1 LLIEGKP
8 FPGGNIETDSS
19 ISSQFITALL
29 LIAPALPGGLNLK
42 LVNNISS
49 VPYIEMTLKLLN
61 ICGIKSNFSNN
72 TITISQQEFVKSELT
87 IEPDWTSASY
97 WYEMAAFADEVDLVL
112 KGLKKDSLQGDS
124 ILPEIYCHFGVC
136 TEFMPDGI
144 KLAKKGKVDPAFAFD
159 FTDYPDLALSVIVT
173 CAGLNVPG
181 EFTGLESLRIKES
194 DRLSVLQSELNKIGI
209 KTQLSRRLKL
219 KIQNSKFKSTNAI
232 TVKTYNDHR
241 MAMAF
246 APLALLF
253 DSIQILN
260 PEVVSKSYPGFWEDL
275 KNTGFLTNEIS
286 ISYSDFTNLQ
296 F

>member
-1 LLIEGKP
+1 
-8 FPGGNIETDSS
+8 
-19 ISSQFITALL
+19 
-29 LIAPALPGGLNLK
+29 
-42 LVNNISS
+42 
-49 VPYIEMTLKLLN
+49 
-61 ICGIKSNFSNN
+61 
-72 TITISQQEFVKSELT
+72 
-87 IEPDWTSASY
+87 
-97 WYEMAAFADEVDLVL
+97 
-112 KGLKKDSLQGDS
+112 
-124 ILPEIYCHFGVC
+124 
-136 TEFMPDGI
+136 
-144 KLAKKGKVDPAFAFD
+144 
-159 FTDYPDLALSVIVT
+159 
-173 CAGLNVPG
+173 
-181 EFTGLESLRIKES
+181 
-194 DRLSVLQSELNKIGI
+194 VLQSELNKIGI